1 MPVFGV
7 RPEVAK
13 GIFNVTSIEQQSV
26 KAQSLTNFGFM
37 TALFVLALWTTKGRS
52 VHNDLSYAAV
62 RKSTGCNSS
71 LDNSQKILANGVAHS
86 SASNSAITQTADI
99 GIVAFVK
106 NLWAAINKDRIFAVS
121 AGVAFYGL
129 LSIVPA
135 LAAMISLYGLFTDR
149 ATIVSQIGRM
159 SQFLPPEIA
168 SIIGDQAQR
177 ISSQPTQTLGFAF
190 LISLLLSVWS
200 SNAAMKAVFDALNVA
215 FEKEEK
221 RGVISLNLQSLGLTL
236 AILVIGLFAIAAGV
250 ILPVILERMA
260 LTPVIE
266 SLLQIAVWPIM
277 LILVSLTVAVLFRFG
292 ASRPWA
298 PWRWLTPG
306 VSFTTITW
314 GLLSFGFSTYATNF
328 GNFNETYGSL
338 GAAAVLM
345 TWLWFSTLLLLIGAE
360 IDSIYYEGSTPEN
373 MSK

>member
-1 MPVFGV
+1 M
-7 RPEVAK
+7 
-13 GIFNVTSIEQQSV
+13 TSIEQQSV